1 MMGNG
6 NLSRTAFFNLP
17 EQISTQLRKCVMTI
31 PNYCLLA

>member
-17 EQISTQLRKCVMTI
+17 EQISIQLRQFVMSI
-31 PNYCLLA
+31 PNYYLLA